1 MEQYLTVKELSER
14 LKLARQTIYN
24 MIHKRDFIL
33 NRHYFKPTPK
43 KILFKWSAMKN
54 WLEGDGF
61 DDKKISSH
69 PDFVIENQQILPLKH
84 QPTSCIKI

>member
-43 KILFKWSAMKN
+43 KILFKWSVMKN

-61 DDKKISSH
+61 DGEKIPSQ
-69 PDFVIENQQILPLKH
+69 PDFVFENQQIPQLNN
-84 QPTSCIKI
+84 QPSSCIKI

>member
-33 NRHYFKPTPK
+33 NHHYFKPTPR
-43 KILFKWSAMKN
+43 KILFKWSAMKI

-61 DDKKISSH
+61 DGEKISSH
-69 PDFVIENQQILPLKH
+69 SDFVFENQQIPPLNNR
-84 QPTSCIKI
+84 PTSCIKI

>member
-33 NRHYFKPTPK
+33 NHHYFKPTPR

-54 WLEGDGF
+54 WLEGDRF
-61 DDKKISSH
+61 DDNKISSH
-69 PDFVIENQQILPLKH
+69 SEFLFENQQIPSLNNC
-84 QPTSCIKI
+84 PTSCIKI

>member
-1 MEQYLTVKELSER
+1 MEQYLTVRELSER

-61 DDKKISSH
+61 DGEKMPSH
-69 PDFVIENQQILPLKH
+69 PDFVFENQQIPRPNN

>member
-33 NRHYFKPTPK
+33 NHHYFKPTPR
-43 KILFKWSAMKN
+43 KILFKWSADEK
-54 WLEGDGF
+54 LA
-61 DDKKISSH
+61 
-69 PDFVIENQQILPLKH
+69 
-84 QPTSCIKI
+84 

>member
-61 DDKKISSH
+61 DDQEISS
-69 PDFVIENQQILPLKH
+69 PSDLGFENKQIPHLNHRP
-84 QPTSCIKI
+84 SNCIKI